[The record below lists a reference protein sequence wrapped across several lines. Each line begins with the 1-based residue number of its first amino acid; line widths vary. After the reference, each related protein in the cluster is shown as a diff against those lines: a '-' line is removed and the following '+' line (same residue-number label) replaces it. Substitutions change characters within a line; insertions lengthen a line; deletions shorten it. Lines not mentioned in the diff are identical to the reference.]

1 MEDQFVRRAVLLTFL
16 MTLTIVFCL
25 LWRLVVG
32 DFESDNNF
40 NRYDI
45 KVITDP
51 KTGCEYLIQ
60 DRNRVGELL
69 PRYDDNGKIKGCKSE

>member
-1 MEDQFVRRAVLLTFL
+1 MEDQFVRQAVFSTFL
-16 MTLTIVFCL
+16 ITLVIVLCL

-51 KTGCEYLIQ
+51 NTGCEYLIQ

-69 PRYDDNGKIKGCKSE
+69 PRYDDNGRIKGCKSE

>member
-1 MEDQFVRRAVLLTFL
+1 MDNRWIRHTVASTIMV
-16 MTLTIVFCL
+16 TLVIVICL

-32 DFESDNNF
+32 EFESDNNF
-40 NRYDI
+40 NGYGI

-51 KTGCEYLIQ
+51 NTGCEYLIQ

>member
-1 MEDQFVRRAVLLTFL
+1 MENQWIKSAFCGLIMVIA
-16 MTLTIVFCL
+16 MTLFSIAMRYTA
-25 LWRLVVG
+25 G
-32 DFESDNNF
+32 DFKNNNNF

-51 KTGCEYLIQ
+51 NTGCEYLIQ

>member
-1 MEDQFVRRAVLLTFL
+1 MDNRWIKLAGLGLFL
-16 MTLTIVFCL
+16 PIA
-25 LWRLVVG
+25 LVILNVAMNYG
-32 DFESDNNF
+32 TGEFESDNNF

-51 KTGCEYLIQ
+51 NTGCEYLIQ

-69 PRYDDNGKIKGCKSE
+69 PRYDDNGKIRGCKSE

>member
-1 MEDQFVRRAVLLTFL
+1 MEDQFVRQAVFSTFL
-16 MTLTIVFCL
+16 ITLVIVLCL

-51 KTGCEYLIQ
+51 NTGCEYLIQ

>member
-1 MEDQFVRRAVLLTFL
+1 MENQFVRKFVIPTLFLTLACVFFL
-16 MTLTIVFCL
+16 VMRFVS
-25 LWRLVVG
+25 G
-32 DFESDNNF
+32 EFENNNNF

-51 KTGCEYLIQ
+51 NTGCEYLIQ

-69 PRYDDNGKIKGCKSE
+69 PRYDDNGKIRGCKSE

>member
-1 MEDQFVRRAVLLTFL
+1 MEDQWIRHAAMGVIMFTFI
-16 MTLTIVFCL
+16 TVIGS

-51 KTGCEYLIQ
+51 NTGCEYLIQ

>member
-1 MEDQFVRRAVLLTFL
+1 MENQWIRHTVASTT
-16 MTLTIVFCL
+16 MITLAIVFCL

-51 KTGCEYLIQ
+51 NTGCEYLIQ

-69 PRYDDNGKIKGCKSE
+69 PRYDDNGKIRGCKSE